1 MKSSLRV
8 FVTILGIIALIAGGA
23 ILGAL
28 LPGKIMIFTIVT
40 IAAIAALALIFIGYK
55 GHKDPD
61 EEE

>member
-8 FVTILGIIALIAGGA
+8 FVTILGIIALVTGGA

-28 LPGKIMIFTIVT
+28 LPAKIMVFTVVT
-40 IAAIAALALIFIGYK
+40 IAAIAALGLIFIGYK

-61 EEE
+61 EE